1 MLLGQVLMDFVPRSS
16 RPSDFSYKHDAKHS
30 STLVVAQ
37 LWERDDSSILQDL
50 DVLLTTVKACMFL
63 PSTSEE

>member
-1 MLLGQVLMDFVPRSS
+1 MAFVPRSS

-50 DVLLTTVKACMFL
+50 DVLLTTVKSM
-63 PSTSEE
+63 